1 VGCISI
7 FSLCSNLI
15 CIIGLQI
22 FTSEFLRR
30 IGFSRLLCVIGLR
43 CSKLLILCQKH
54 MAKTEEEMSIA
65 VILLELVMVYI

>member
-1 VGCISI
+1 MCNWTEIV
-7 FSLCSNLI
+7 
-15 CIIGLQI
+15 
-22 FTSEFLRR
+22 
-30 IGFSRLLCVIGLR
+30 R